1 MFRTSSTIGL
11 SVQYDKTLNNNK
23 ELANL
28 YDSALFNALNSYNN
42 ETKDDKTVVF
52 NTSFNLIIGNHYTQ
66 VVCIITYNYIEEEP
80 KVYTKEELS
89 SLLFD
94 FAEEI
99 TADPKHYIENTEKWI
114 ENNLK

>member
-1 MFRTSSTIGL
+1 MLRTSSTIGL
-11 SVQYDKTLNNNK
+11 FVEFRKDLGKMG
-23 ELANL
+23 LA
-28 YDSALFNALNSYNN
+28 YIYQTALLNALKSYDN
-42 ETKDDKTVVF
+42 ETKDDETIIF
-52 NTSFNLIIGNHYTQ
+52 NISYNLTIGDHYTQ
-66 VVCIITYNYIEEEP
+66 VVCIITYNYIEETS